1 MKAVYEKVV
10 GTGSSLV
17 VFERNDE
24 AFPFYW
30 HYHPEYELT
39 LIVDSRGQ
47 RMVGDSIATY
57 GAGDLVLL
65 GPNLPHSWCSTQS
78 GTNSGR
84 LHRAIVT
91 QFHRDCFGEAF
102 FALRELSEVSGL
114 LDRASGG
121 LAFHGTDVGTRVAE
135 LMTDMPHV
143 PPPLRVARFLT
154 ALTELSLAQSVRS
167 LCTTPA
173 RARLRSADQPR
184 IDSLCS
190 YLAQHFS
197 EELDY
202 AELTQRAEMD
212 QASLCRFFKRAT
224 GRTITAY
231 VNGLRVAR
239 AAQMLMDSD
248 SSIVDI
254 CFEAGFG
261 NYSNF
266 NRQFKYLKGIGPQ
279 SFRNRCRQT
288 EQRLPAPDKR

>member
-1 MKAVYEKVV
+1 MKAAYEKVL
-10 GTGSSLV
+10 GSGSPLV
-17 VFERNDE
+17 LFERSDD

-39 LIVDSRGQ
+39 LIVDSSGQ
-47 RMVGDSIATY
+47 RMVGDSIAAY
-57 GAGDLVLL
+57 GPGDLVLL
-65 GPNLPHSWCSTQS
+65 GPNLPHSWCSTQR

-84 LHRAIVT
+84 PHRAIVT
-91 QFHRDCFGEAF
+91 QFHRNCFGETF
-102 FALRELSEVSGL
+102 FALSELSEVSAL
-114 LDRASGG
+114 LDRASEG
-121 LAFHGTDVGTRVAE
+121 LAFDGTDVGTRAAE
-135 LMTDMPHV
+135 LMMDIPHV
-143 PPPLRVARFLT
+143 APSLRVARFLT
-154 ALTELSLAQSVRS
+154 ALTELALAPNVRS

-173 RARLRSADQPR
+173 RAKLRSADQPR

-197 EELDY
+197 EGLDY
-202 AELTQRAEMD
+202 AELTQRADMD

-224 GRTITAY
+224 GRTVTTY
-231 VNGLRVAR
+231 VNELRVAR

-266 NRQFKYLKGIGPQ
+266 NRQFKHLKGIGPQ
-279 SFRNRCRQT
+279 SFRNRFRKHH
-288 EQRLPAPDKR
+288 ESGPAH